1 MQQDAEQQYIDFED
15 LVTGTR
21 KVTVQVVGKTIEVDY
36 DPNAYDDA
44 LQIQFQKIFKLPDE
58 HPERVKFANVVIY
71 TLVRGWNLRDRD
83 GQMMPIN
90 PDTVSRMGIPIR
102 SKISGAVMEDIWG
115 SVQALPKSDATSST
129 GLLATVNG
137 VEHPAGSSF
146 STPGGS

>member
-44 LQIQFQKIFKLPDE
+44 LPDE